1 MHLLIEL
8 VCFAYSIICFSSGL
22 FTSLT
27 FGLMAFKG
35 YDGTLEVDVD
45 RQKVSS
51 SFCPVPILYTRSIT
65 GFSVF
70 TITSRM
76 GFVIVCR

>member
-1 MHLLIEL
+1 MFFL
-8 VCFAYSIICFSSGL
+8 CL

-27 FGLMAFKG
+27 FGLMVFKG
-35 YDGTLEVDVD
+35 YDGALEVDVD